1 MVLLY
6 GMFQAFIAFHSSSSS
21 SISPSHYYTGHH
33 HSIGLILQKI
43 SVSQMVCRETTALRE
58 VKIKVRHENSIKYKN
73 DNLNITIITNF
84 SSK

>member
-1 MVLLY
+1 
-6 GMFQAFIAFHSSSSS
+6 
-21 SISPSHYYTGHH
+21 
-33 HSIGLILQKI
+33 
-43 SVSQMVCRETTALRE
+43 MVCRETTALRE